1 MGGTWTSLEQRAG
14 LGEWTNWVE
23 VSEPEWMTAE
33 LLAGFISQREG
44 RPATA
49 GFSTMRVEGKIVYG
63 GCNMA
68 DVLRLIDVAVR
79 QASEP
84 NRCGYCGLQI
94 PARSPSLDFC
104 SQACQRDW
112 SAKLA
117 DGLMPDGYRMIDV
130 PPAEPDVRFPEANML
145 AAWYREEES
154 WIPHAVLHA
163 WERSFVL
170 ASAPHAQE
178 RECPIYNL
186 GPLANGDMFTNG
198 TPGAP
203 VSSAT

>member
-1 MGGTWTSLEQRAG
+1 
-14 LGEWTNWVE
+14 
-23 VSEPEWMTAE
+23 
-33 LLAGFISQREG
+33 
-44 RPATA
+44 
-49 GFSTMRVEGKIVYG
+49 
-63 GCNMA
+63 MA

-130 PPAEPDVRFPEANML
+130 RPAEPDVRFPEANML
-145 AAWYREEES
+145 AAWHREEES
-154 WIPHAVLHA
+154 WIPRAVLHA
-163 WERSFVL
+163 WERSFMF
-170 ASAPHAQE
+170 ASVPHDPE
-178 RECPIYNL
+178 CECPMCDFESRL
-186 GPLANGDMFTNG
+186 NG
-198 TPGAP
+198 TRSGGDRP
-203 VSSAT
+203 VDDLSARRLLSMMRRTGLFDI